1 MMKKICLFLMAWC
14 YLHNAAAQAP
24 DAAQQAAIDKVT
36 YAVKIVFNKLNNPD
50 WVLRDDYYV
59 PNMMISSQQPGAPFG
74 VNNNYGRVYV
84 LKEGSPTY
92 QKIIQPLLDHK
103 NALAAAKQYDSLS
116 VIDKRIGVLSR
127 FEVYA
132 NINMAAVDMHQ
143 ASKSGT
149 YKALP
154 ANGYTYGCRSSS
166 SNLPGAG
173 RTYYYL
179 LFGNW
184 DAAQCASPGHV
195 VSFKFKH
202 PVNTPFIENIYIQII
217 GDNDVIQNMVNNSDW
232 NIIKNSLTI

>member
-1 MMKKICLFLMAWC
+1 MMKKICLFLMVCC
-14 YLHNAAAQAP
+14 YLQNAAAQTP
-24 DAAQQAAIDKVT
+24 DAAQKAAIDKVT
-36 YAVKIVFNKLNNPD
+36 YAVRTVFNKLNNAD

-59 PNMMISSQQPGAPFG
+59 PNMVISSQQPGAPFG

-127 FEVYA
+127 FEVHA
-132 NINMAAVDMHQ
+132 NINMANVDMHQ
-143 ASKSGT
+143 SSKSGI
-149 YKALP
+149 YQALP
-154 ANGYTYGCRSSS
+154 AKGYTYGCRSSA
-166 SNLPGAG
+166 SNQPGAG

-184 DAAQCASPGHV
+184 DTAQCASPGHM

-202 PVNTPFIENIYIQII
+202 AVNTPFIENIDIQII
-217 GDNDVIQNMVNNSDW
+217 GDNEVVKNLVNNADW
-232 NIIKNSLTI
+232 NIIKGSLTI